1 MNASRKQFWQ
11 DLKSGVFVSMVRET
25 AKGEILSNPQ
35 EVYNA
40 LKPLFA
46 EQDDVE
52 CLYGIFLNG
61 KNRIMAIEKLF
72 SGSITS
78 SAIYPREVVKMML
91 KHKAVGMVLS
101 HNHPSGDPAPSK
113 EDWYITQKVFVALRS
128 IDATLH
134 DHIIVGDGFYSFAD
148 EGVLE
153 QIKDQYQA
161 SLTRSALA

>member
-1 MNASRKQFWQ
+1 MTASRKQFWQ

-25 AKGEILSNPQ
+25 AKGETLSNPT
-35 EVYNA
+35 EVFNA
-40 LKPLFA
+40 LKPLYA

-61 KNRIMAIEKLF
+61 KNRIMGIEKLF
-72 SGSITS
+72 SGSISS
-78 SAIYPREVVKMML
+78 SAIYPREIVKMML

-101 HNHPSGDPAPSK
+101 HNHPSGVATPSK
-113 EDWYITQKVFVALRS
+113 EDWQITQKVYVALRS

-134 DHIIVGDGFYSFAD
+134 DHIIIGEGFYSFAD

-153 QIKDQYQA
+153 QIKEQYQSA
-161 SLTRSALA
+161 CQCSALA

>member
-1 MNASRKQFWQ
+1 MTASHKQFWQ
-11 DLKSGVFVSMVRET
+11 DLKSGVFVSMVKET
-25 AKGEILSNPQ
+25 AKGEILSNPT

-40 LKPLFA
+40 LKPLYA

-72 SGSITS
+72 SGSISS

-101 HNHPSGDPAPSK
+101 HNHPSGVVTPSK

-161 SLTRSALA
+161 SLTRSALV